1 MRMIKNELV
10 KFFVPSRIFIY
21 GGTILLFIFVDNI
34 VFGDNSA
41 KGMIYRNFLKSNME
55 TQIFAIPI
63 ILAPVVSDIF
73 TRDYRSGCMKFFMIY
88 KNREEVFAAKAA
100 ALVFITETMLLLV
113 FGVLTIIYLCR
124 NDGQAYGWKVELLK
138 ELVLFTAALIPVL
151 LIYVMICIL
160 FKNSGIICVL
170 VFLLLIMSDFIP
182 KVMGDITP
190 RRFLWGWV
198 LNNSY
203 HSFDIVLFLAYSI
216 FFALIDIRL
225 FVRKEI
231 LC

>member
-1 MRMIKNELV
+1 MGMIKNELV
-10 KFFVPSRIFIY
+10 KFFVSSRIFIY

-73 TRDYRSGCMKFFMIY
+73 TQDYRSGCMKFFMIY
-88 KNREEVFAAKAA
+88 KRREKVFAAKAA

-124 NDGQAYGWKVELLK
+124 NGGQVYGWKVELLR
-138 ELVLFTAALIPVL
+138 EAALFTAALIPVL
-151 LIYVMICIL
+151 LIYIMICIL
-160 FKNSGIICVL
+160 LKNSGIICVL

-182 KVMGDITP
+182 KVMGNITP

-198 LNNSY
+198 LNNGY

-216 FFALIDIRL
+216 FFAFIDIRL

>member
-1 MRMIKNELV
+1 MGMIKNELV
-10 KFFVPSRIFIY
+10 KFFVSSRIFIY

-34 VFGDNSA
+34 VFGDTSA

-73 TRDYRSGCMKFFMIY
+73 TQDYRSGCMKFFMIY
-88 KNREEVFAAKAA
+88 KRREKVFAAKAA

-124 NDGQAYGWKVELLK
+124 NGGQVYGWKVELLR
-138 ELVLFTAALIPVL
+138 EAALFTAALIPVL
-151 LIYVMICIL
+151 LIYIMICIL
-160 FKNSGIICVL
+160 LKNSGIICVL

-182 KVMGDITP
+182 KVMGNITP

-198 LNNSY
+198 LNNGY

-216 FFALIDIRL
+216 FFAFIDIRL